1 MAASLEK
8 KKQKDPR
15 TGVKRSWMNYDDA
28 IKWLEVGKGKVD
40 YAPYV
45 VVILS
50 IIVSIAL
57 LGAAAINHAT
67 DQETLVKDSDGDKQ
81 FDNPWVIN
89 DGYLTLNPK
98 ILFGISIFTTN
109 ETKDADPLVSS
120 FDEEKDPAGWFRE
133 YPEISALDYIIFSGI
148 AIMFPYGYF
157 AYRRD
162 MERTRIEAKF
172 PDFLRDLAEFWKGG
186 LSMNTA
192 VETLAKGEYG
202 FLNDEV
208 HKMSTQLSWG
218 VSFGEV
224 MEMFAER
231 VSSPV
236 VTRAV
241 RMVDEANKAG
251 GKISDILLAASYDV
265 REIKALETERG
276 QEIGSYLAV
285 IYMSFAIYLMIILVL
300 VATFVPAIVS
310 SGAATASTGSLTIGN
325 LKIRSLNQIWIST
338 TFYYSVLIQ
347 AVGMGMTGGFMA
359 TGKLYSGFIRSSLLI
374 LLAWVVFETMG
385 IAVSIIS
392 PPNT

>member
-1 MAASLEK
+1 MVATLEK

-15 TGVKRSWMNYDDA
+15 TGVQRSWMDYSNA
-28 IKWLEVGKGKVD
+28 VKWLEVGKGKTD

-45 VVILS
+45 IV
-50 IIVSIAL
+50 IVSFILAIIL
-57 LGAAAINHAT
+57 LGAAAINHT
-67 DQETLVKDSDGDKQ
+67 SDLETLIRDGDGDKQ
-81 FDNPWVIN
+81 FDNPWVTN
-89 DGYLTLNPK
+89 DGALTLNPK
-98 ILFGISIFTTN
+98 ILFGISLITTN
-109 ETKDADPLVSS
+109 ETADADPLVSS
-120 FDEEKDPAGWFRE
+120 WDEEKDPVAYFRE
-133 YPEISALDYIIFSGI
+133 FPEISSLDYIIFAGVV
-148 AIMFPYGYF
+148 IMLPYGYF

-162 MERTRIEAKF
+162 YNRTLIEAKF

-202 FLNDEV
+202 HLNDEV

-224 MEMFAER
+224 MEMFSER

-276 QEIGSYLAV
+276 QEVGSYLAV
-285 IYMSFAIYLMIILVL
+285 IYMSFAIYLLIILVL

-325 LKIRSLNQIWIST
+325 LKIRSLNQIWIAT

-347 AVGMGMTGGFMA
+347 AIGMGMAGGFMA
-359 TGKLYSGFIRSSLLI
+359 SGKLYSGFIRSSLLI
-374 LLAWVVFETMG
+374 LFAWAVFEIMG
-385 IAVSIIS
+385 ITTSIIA
-392 PPNT
+392 PANA

>member
-15 TGVKRSWMNYDDA
+15 TGVKRSWMNYSDA
-28 IKWLEVGKGKVD
+28 VKWLEVGKGKAD
-40 YAPYV
+40 YAPYI

-50 IIVSIAL
+50 LLVAIAL
-57 LGAAAINHAT
+57 LAVAAINHAS
-67 DQETLVKDSDGDKQ
+67 DQETLIRDGDGDKQ
-81 FDNPWVIN
+81 FDNPWVTN
-89 DGYLTLNPK
+89 DGALTLNPK
-98 ILFGISIFTTN
+98 ILFGISIFTNN
-109 ETKDADPLVSS
+109 ETADADPLVSS
-120 FDEEKDPAGWFRE
+120 FDEEKDPAAWFRE
-133 YPEISALDYIIFSGI
+133 YPEISALDYIVFSGI
-148 AIMFPYGYF
+148 AIMLPYGYF

-162 MERTRIEAKF
+162 MQRTRIEAKF

-224 MEMFAER
+224 MEMFSER

-285 IYMSFAIYLMIILVL
+285 IYMSYVIYLLIIIVL

-374 LLAWVVFETMG
+374 LIGWAVFEIMG
-385 IAVSIIS
+385 ITTSIIS

>member
-1 MAASLEK
+1 MTSLEK

-15 TGVKRSWMNYDDA
+15 TGVKRSWMNYSA
-28 IKWLEVGKGKVD
+28 AVKWLEVGKGKVD

-50 IIVSIAL
+50 L
-57 LGAAAINHAT
+57 LVAIGLLAVAAINPAS
-67 DQETLVKDSDGDKQ
+67 DQETLIRDGDGDKQ
-81 FDNPWVIN
+81 FDNPWVTN
-89 DGYLTLNPK
+89 DGALTLNPK
-98 ILFGISIFTTN
+98 ILFGISIFTSN
-109 ETKDADPLVSS
+109 ETADADPLVSS
-120 FDEEKDPAGWFRE
+120 FDEEKDPAAWFRE
-133 YPEISALDYIIFSGI
+133 YPEISALDYIIFAVIS
-148 AIMFPYGYF
+148 IMLPYGYF

-162 MERTRIEAKF
+162 MQRTRIEAKF

-224 MEMFAER
+224 MNMFSER

-251 GKISDILLAASYDV
+251 
-265 REIKALETERG
+265 
-276 QEIGSYLAV
+276 
-285 IYMSFAIYLMIILVL
+285 
-300 VATFVPAIVS
+300 
-310 SGAATASTGSLTIGN
+310 
-325 LKIRSLNQIWIST
+325 
-338 TFYYSVLIQ
+338 
-347 AVGMGMTGGFMA
+347 
-359 TGKLYSGFIRSSLLI
+359 
-374 LLAWVVFETMG
+374 
-385 IAVSIIS
+385 
-392 PPNT
+392 

>member
-1 MAASLEK
+1 MTSLEK

-15 TGVKRSWMNYDDA
+15 TGVKRSWMNYA
-28 IKWLEVGKGKVD
+28 SAVKWLEVGKGKTD

-50 IIVSIAL
+50 LLVAIAL
-57 LGAAAINHAT
+57 LAVAAINHAS
-67 DQETLVKDSDGDKQ
+67 DQETLIRDGDGDKQ
-81 FDNPWVIN
+81 FDNPWVTN
-89 DGYLTLNPK
+89 DGALTLNPK
-98 ILFGISIFTTN
+98 ILFGISIFTSN
-109 ETKDADPLVSS
+109 ETADADPLVSS
-120 FDEEKDPAGWFRE
+120 FDEEKDPAAWFRE
-133 YPEISALDYIIFSGI
+133 YPEISALDYIIFA
-148 AIMFPYGYF
+148 AISIMLPYGYF

-162 MERTRIEAKF
+162 VQRTRVEEKF

-224 MEMFAER
+224 MAMFSER

-285 IYMSFAIYLMIILVL
+285 IYMSFVIYLLIIIVL

-359 TGKLYSGFIRSSLLI
+359 TGKLYSGFIRSSILI
-374 LLAWVVFETMG
+374 LIGWFTFELMG
-385 IAVSIIS
+385 ITTSIIS

>member
-1 MAASLEK
+1 MTSLEK

-15 TGVKRSWMNYDDA
+15 TGVKRSWMNYSA
-28 IKWLEVGKGKVD
+28 AVKWLEVGKGKVD

-50 IIVSIAL
+50 L
-57 LGAAAINHAT
+57 LVAIGLLAVAAINHAS
-67 DQETLVKDSDGDKQ
+67 DQETLIRDGDGDKQ
-81 FDNPWVIN
+81 FDNPWVTN
-89 DGYLTLNPK
+89 DGALTLNPK
-98 ILFGISIFTTN
+98 ILFGISIFTSN
-109 ETKDADPLVSS
+109 ETADADPLVSS
-120 FDEEKDPAGWFRE
+120 FDEEKDPAAWFRE
-133 YPEISALDYIIFSGI
+133 YPEISALDYIIFAVIS
-148 AIMFPYGYF
+148 IMLPYGYF

-162 MERTRIEAKF
+162 MQRTRIEAKF

-224 MEMFAER
+224 MNMFSER

-285 IYMSFAIYLMIILVL
+285 IYMSFVIYLLIIIVL

-374 LLAWVVFETMG
+374 LIGWFTFEIMG
-385 IAVSIIS
+385 ITTSIIS

>member
-1 MAASLEK
+1 MSASLEK

-15 TGVKRSWMNYDDA
+15 TGVKRSWMNYSDA
-28 IKWLEVGKGKVD
+28 VKWLEVGKGKAD
-40 YAPYV
+40 YAPYI

-50 IIVSIAL
+50 LLVAIAL
-57 LGAAAINHAT
+57 LAVAAINHAS
-67 DQETLVKDSDGDKQ
+67 DQETLIRDGDGDKQ
-81 FDNPWVIN
+81 FDNPWVTN
-89 DGYLTLNPK
+89 DGVLTLNPK
-98 ILFGISIFTTN
+98 ILFGISIFTNN
-109 ETKDADPLVSS
+109 ETADADPLVSS
-120 FDEEKDPAGWFRE
+120 FDEEKDPAAWFRE

-162 MERTRIEAKF
+162 MQRTRIEAKF

-224 MEMFAER
+224 MEMFSER

-285 IYMSFAIYLMIILVL
+285 IYMSYVIYLLIIIVL

-374 LLAWVVFETMG
+374 LIGWAVFEIMG
-385 IAVSIIS
+385 ITTSIIS

>member
-1 MAASLEK
+1 MASLEK

-15 TGVKRSWMNYDDA
+15 TGVKRSWMNYSDA
-28 IKWLEVGKGKVD
+28 VKWLEVGKGKAD
-40 YAPYV
+40 YAPYI

-50 IIVSIAL
+50 LLVAIAL
-57 LGAAAINHAT
+57 LAVAAINHAS
-67 DQETLVKDSDGDKQ
+67 DQETLIRDGDGDKQ
-81 FDNPWVIN
+81 FDNPWVTN
-89 DGYLTLNPK
+89 DGALTLNPK
-98 ILFGISIFTTN
+98 ILFGISIFTNN
-109 ETKDADPLVSS
+109 ETADADPLVSS
-120 FDEEKDPAGWFRE
+120 FDEEKDPAAWFRE
-133 YPEISALDYIIFSGI
+133 YPEISALDYIVFSGI
-148 AIMFPYGYF
+148 AIMLPYGYF

-162 MERTRIEAKF
+162 MQRTRIEAKF

-224 MEMFAER
+224 MEMFSER

-285 IYMSFAIYLMIILVL
+285 IYMSYVIYLLIIIVL

-374 LLAWVVFETMG
+374 LIGWAVFEIMG
-385 IAVSIIS
+385 ITTSIIS

>member
-1 MAASLEK
+1 
-8 KKQKDPR
+8 
-15 TGVKRSWMNYDDA
+15 
-28 IKWLEVGKGKVD
+28 
-40 YAPYV
+40 
-45 VVILS
+45 
-50 IIVSIAL
+50 
-57 LGAAAINHAT
+57 
-67 DQETLVKDSDGDKQ
+67 
-81 FDNPWVIN
+81 
-89 DGYLTLNPK
+89 
-98 ILFGISIFTTN
+98 
-109 ETKDADPLVSS
+109 
-120 FDEEKDPAGWFRE
+120 
-133 YPEISALDYIIFSGI
+133 
-148 AIMFPYGYF
+148 MFPYGYF

-224 MEMFAER
+224 MGMFAER

-285 IYMSFAIYLMIILVL
+285 IYMSFAIYLLIILVL

-385 IAVSIIS
+385 ITVSIIS

>member
-1 MAASLEK
+1 MASLEK

-15 TGVKRSWMNYDDA
+15 TGVKRSWMNYSDA
-28 IKWLEVGKGKVD
+28 VKWLEVGKGKAD

-50 IIVSIAL
+50 LLVAIAL
-57 LGAAAINHAT
+57 LAVAAINHAS
-67 DQETLVKDSDGDKQ
+67 DQETLIRDGDGDKQ
-81 FDNPWVIN
+81 FDNPWVTN
-89 DGYLTLNPK
+89 DGALTLNPK
-98 ILFGISIFTTN
+98 ILFGISIFTNN
-109 ETKDADPLVSS
+109 ETADADPLVSS
-120 FDEEKDPAGWFRE
+120 FDEEKDPAAWFRE
-133 YPEISALDYIIFSGI
+133 YPEISALDYIVFSGI
-148 AIMFPYGYF
+148 AIMLPYGYF

-162 MERTRIEAKF
+162 MQRTRIEAKF

-224 MEMFAER
+224 MEMFSER

-285 IYMSFAIYLMIILVL
+285 IYMSYVIYLLIIIVL

-374 LLAWVVFETMG
+374 LIGWAVFEIMG
-385 IAVSIIS
+385 ITTSIIS

>member
-1 MAASLEK
+1 MTSLEK

-15 TGVKRSWMNYDDA
+15 TGVKRSWMNYSA
-28 IKWLEVGKGKVD
+28 AVKWLEVGKGKVD

-50 IIVSIAL
+50 L
-57 LGAAAINHAT
+57 LVAIGLLAVAAINHAS
-67 DQETLVKDSDGDKQ
+67 DQETLIRDGDGDKQ
-81 FDNPWVIN
+81 FDNPWVTN
-89 DGYLTLNPK
+89 DGALTLNPK
-98 ILFGISIFTTN
+98 ILFGISIFTSN
-109 ETKDADPLVSS
+109 ETADADPLVSS
-120 FDEEKDPAGWFRE
+120 FDEEKDPAAWFRE
-133 YPEISALDYIIFSGI
+133 YPEISALDYIIFAVIS
-148 AIMFPYGYF
+148 IMLPYGYF

-162 MERTRIEAKF
+162 MQRTRIEAKF

-224 MEMFAER
+224 MNMFSER

-251 GKISDILLAASYDV
+251 GKISDILLAAAYDV

-285 IYMSFAIYLMIILVL
+285 IYMSFVIYLLIIIVL

-374 LLAWVVFETMG
+374 LIGWFTFEIMG
-385 IAVSIIS
+385 ITTSIIS

>member
-1 MAASLEK
+1 MTSLEK

-15 TGVKRSWMNYDDA
+15 TGVKRSWMNYSA
-28 IKWLEVGKGKVD
+28 AVKWLEVGKGKVD

-50 IIVSIAL
+50 L
-57 LGAAAINHAT
+57 LVAIGLLAVAAINHAS
-67 DQETLVKDSDGDKQ
+67 DQETLIRDGDGDKQ
-81 FDNPWVIN
+81 FDNPWVTN
-89 DGYLTLNPK
+89 DGALTLNPK
-98 ILFGISIFTTN
+98 ILFGISIFTSN
-109 ETKDADPLVSS
+109 ETADADPLVSS
-120 FDEEKDPAGWFRE
+120 FDEEKDPAAWFRE
-133 YPEISALDYIIFSGI
+133 YPEISALDYIIFAVIS
-148 AIMFPYGYF
+148 IMLPYGYF

-162 MERTRIEAKF
+162 MQRTRIEAKF
-172 PDFLRDLAEFWKGG
+172 PDFLRDLAEFWKAG

-224 MEMFAER
+224 MNMFSER

-285 IYMSFAIYLMIILVL
+285 IYMSFVIYLLIIIVL

-374 LLAWVVFETMG
+374 LIGWFTFEIMG
-385 IAVSIIS
+385 ITTSIIS

>member
-1 MAASLEK
+1 MTSLEK

-15 TGVKRSWMNYDDA
+15 TGVKRSWMNYSA
-28 IKWLEVGKGKVD
+28 AVKWLEVGKGKVD

-50 IIVSIAL
+50 L
-57 LGAAAINHAT
+57 LVAIGLLAVAAINHAS
-67 DQETLVKDSDGDKQ
+67 DQETLIRDGDGDKQ
-81 FDNPWVIN
+81 FDNPWVTN
-89 DGYLTLNPK
+89 DGALTLNPK
-98 ILFGISIFTTN
+98 ILFGISIFTSN
-109 ETKDADPLVSS
+109 ETADADPLVSS
-120 FDEEKDPAGWFRE
+120 FDEEKDPAAWFRE
-133 YPEISALDYIIFSGI
+133 YPEISALDYIIFAGI

-224 MEMFAER
+224 MEMFSER

-285 IYMSFAIYLMIILVL
+285 IYMSYVIYLLIIIVL

-374 LLAWVVFETMG
+374 LIGWAVFEIMG
-385 IAVSIIS
+385 ITTSIIS
-392 PPNT
+392 PPNS

>member
-1 MAASLEK
+1 MASLEK

-15 TGVKRSWMNYDDA
+15 TGVKRSWMNYSDA
-28 IKWLEVGKGKVD
+28 VKWLEVGKGKAD

-50 IIVSIAL
+50 L
-57 LGAAAINHAT
+57 LVAISLLAVAAINHAS
-67 DQETLVKDSDGDKQ
+67 DQETLIRDGDGDKQ
-81 FDNPWVIN
+81 FDNPWVTN
-89 DGYLTLNPK
+89 DGALTLNPK
-98 ILFGISIFTTN
+98 ILFGISIFTNN
-109 ETKDADPLVSS
+109 ETADADPLVSS
-120 FDEEKDPAGWFRE
+120 FDEEKDPAAWFRE
-133 YPEISALDYIIFSGI
+133 YPEISALDYIVFSGI
-148 AIMFPYGYF
+148 AIMLPYGYF

-162 MERTRIEAKF
+162 MQRTRIEAKF

-224 MEMFAER
+224 MEMFSER

-285 IYMSFAIYLMIILVL
+285 IYMSYVIYLLIIIVL

-374 LLAWVVFETMG
+374 LIGWAVFEIMG
-385 IAVSIIS
+385 ITTSIIS